1 MTDGVMLTKCDRTPK
16 SNAQKQREL
25 KQRRKHTH
33 TELKTSIRN
42 DVKADLVFLSELY
55 KMTQTAVLEELIT
68 EARRNCGFNDVK

>member
-42 DVKADLVFLSELY
+42 DVKADLVFFIRALQHDSNRS
-55 KMTQTAVLEELIT
+55 A
-68 EARRNCGFNDVK
+68 